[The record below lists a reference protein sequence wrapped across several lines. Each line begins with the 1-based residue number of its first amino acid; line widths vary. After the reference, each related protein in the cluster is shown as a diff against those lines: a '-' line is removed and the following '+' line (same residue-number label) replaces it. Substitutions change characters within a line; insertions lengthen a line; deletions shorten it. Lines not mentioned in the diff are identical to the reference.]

1 MEMELIKCPL
11 NKYTFSIK
19 PIREWVE
26 HECEGKVLNLF
37 AGQTKLNVDEVRN
50 DIDETMNAE
59 YHEDAYS
66 FVLNWT
72 GEKFDT
78 IILDPPYCYDE
89 ETEILTEEGWRYFKE
104 LTGTETV
111 ATLNPATHKL
121 EYQQITDF
129 YNSDYNG
136 EMVKVKSGSID
147 LMVTPDHDLYVRKL
161 WKSNKFKKVKAKDLD
176 FGCNFKSDCDW
187 DGEEKEFFYLPRVEF
202 DRHNRYG
209 ETSADVK
216 AIPMDTWLVFLGWY
230 LSEGCVDHTGTAYR
244 VRIAQTNAEKRPLIE
259 NCLDEL
265 GYKYMI
271 EANSYTIYNKQLAV
285 YLRQFGKTKEKHIPK
300 EVKSLPKRQL
310 KLLLDTLILGDGCV
324 YRESRF
330 HKKYKKTYK
339 SKRVSYTSYSKQLI
353 DDVHEIALKCGYV
366 CTLFNTKKE
375 ITNGVSNGYHL
386 GITNHRKTPI
396 LRKKLLSKYVQTE
409 EYKGRIYCVTAP
421 NGLVY
426 VRRNKDACWCGN
438 SYRKSMEFYNGNRA
452 SPFRKMK
459 DAIPRILR
467 LDGKVITFGYHSIS
481 MGKGRGFAV
490 EKVCL
495 FSHGGAIHDT
505 IATVERK
512 ISNV

>member
-78 IILDPPYCYDE
+78 IILDPPY
-89 ETEILTEEGWRYFKE
+89 
-104 LTGTETV
+104 
-111 ATLNPATHKL
+111 
-121 EYQQITDF
+121 
-129 YNSDYNG
+129 
-136 EMVKVKSGSID
+136 
-147 LMVTPDHDLYVRKL
+147 
-161 WKSNKFKKVKAKDLD
+161 
-176 FGCNFKSDCDW
+176 
-187 DGEEKEFFYLPRVEF
+187 
-202 DRHNRYG
+202 
-209 ETSADVK
+209 
-216 AIPMDTWLVFLGWY
+216 
-230 LSEGCVDHTGTAYR
+230 
-244 VRIAQTNAEKRPLIE
+244 
-259 NCLDEL
+259 
-265 GYKYMI
+265 
-271 EANSYTIYNKQLAV
+271 
-285 YLRQFGKTKEKHIPK
+285 
-300 EVKSLPKRQL
+300 
-310 KLLLDTLILGDGCV
+310 
-324 YRESRF
+324 
-330 HKKYKKTYK
+330 
-339 SKRVSYTSYSKQLI
+339 
-353 DDVHEIALKCGYV
+353 
-366 CTLFNTKKE
+366 
-375 ITNGVSNGYHL
+375 
-386 GITNHRKTPI
+386 
-396 LRKKLLSKYVQTE
+396 
-409 EYKGRIYCVTAP
+409 
-421 NGLVY
+421 
-426 VRRNKDACWCGN
+426 